1 MPPTTG
7 ILAAVRDRRV
17 ALVALAAAVA
27 LLGGVLF
34 FVRAQAPW
42 LTDPAAVRAWVRS
55 FGPLAPA
62 AFVALQATQV
72 VVAPIPGQVLGLVS
86 GYLFGA
92 LAGTTYSLLGA
103 TIGSY
108 VAFVLARR
116 LGRPF
121 VERIVAAES
130 LAAFDRHAKQQGALA
145 LFLVFLVP
153 GLPDDVICF
162 VAGLTELSIPRML
175 AISFVGRIPGYAAI
189 NLVGAG
195 FATDRVVE
203 AAAVLAVLA
212 VVSVIAYGFR
222 DRLLDRLLGPQR

>member
-1 MPPTTG
+1 MA
-7 ILAAVRDRRV
+7 LA
-17 ALVALAAAVA
+17 ALAAAVA
-27 LLGGVLF
+27 ILGGVLF
-34 FVRAQAPW
+34 LVRAQASW
-42 LTDPAAVRAWVRS
+42 LTDPVAIRVWVRS

-62 AFVALQATQV
+62 AFVALQAAQV

-86 GYLFGA
+86 GFLFGA
-92 LAGTTYSLLGA
+92 LAGTAYSLIGA
-103 TIGSY
+103 TVGSY

-121 VERIVAAES
+121 VERVVGAES
-130 LAAFDRHAKQQGALA
+130 LTAFDRHAEQEGALA

-162 VAGLTELSIPRML
+162 VGGLTALSIPRMV

-189 NLVGAG
+189 NLAGAG
-195 FATDRVVE
+195 FASDRVLE
-203 AAAVLAVLA
+203 AVVVLAVLA
-212 VVSVIAYGFR
+212 VLSVGVYASR